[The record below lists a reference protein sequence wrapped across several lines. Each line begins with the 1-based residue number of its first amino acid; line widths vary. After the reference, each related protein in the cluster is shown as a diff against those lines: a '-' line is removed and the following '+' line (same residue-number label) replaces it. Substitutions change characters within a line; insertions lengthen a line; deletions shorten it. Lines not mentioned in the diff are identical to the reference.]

1 MVQSDALSRCP
12 NFVPDND
19 TDNDDM
25 TMLPEKLF
33 INLIDTDLQNWI
45 ANCKTFDKD
54 TTDTLTTLLEQEP
67 TAVQNTLNDWMMEE
81 FEGKTVLFYK
91 RKELHPARR

>member
-1 MVQSDALSRCP
+1 MVQSDALSHCP

-25 TMLPEKLF
+25 MMLPEKLF
-33 INLIDTDLQNWI
+33 INLIDTDLQNRI

-54 TTDTLTTLLEQEP
+54 ATNTLTTLLEQGP
-67 TAVQNTLNDWMMEE
+67 TSVQNTLNDWTMED
-81 FEGKTVLFYK
+81 F
-91 RKELHPARR
+91 

>member
-1 MVQSDALSRCP
+1 MIQSDALSHRP

-33 INLIDTDLQNWI
+33 INLIDTDLQNRI

-54 TTDTLTTLLEQEP
+54 ATDALTTLLEKGP
-67 TAVQNTLNDWMMEE
+67 TTVQNALNDWTME
-81 FEGKTVLFYK
+81 
-91 RKELHPARR
+91 